1 MLDGRFLEEY
11 PYAGGKPDR
20 YLIGIN
26 RYRQILSNDME
37 VPGSR
42 RQFGTGLRRRQGG
55 VVFVPRQFTSDLDH
69 SLMGA
74 SFSICE

>member
-1 MLDGRFLEEY
+1 
-11 PYAGGKPDR
+11 
-20 YLIGIN
+20 
-26 RYRQILSNDME
+26 
-37 VPGSR
+37 
-42 RQFGTGLRRRQGG
+42 